1 MYLTRQHL
9 GPVDLAFTDRF
20 GGVSAFPFDEL
31 DLALVEGGDPTA
43 RAENLRLLRA
53 DFAPDDDLADLAQ
66 VHGREVAVVDDA
78 TPLGSGYLRPE
89 ADAIVTARA
98 GVTLL
103 IRTADCVPVL
113 LAAPDEGVIGAAH
126 AGREGVVA
134 GVVPA
139 AVEAMRGLGARRLH
153 AWIGPHVCGHCY
165 EVPFAMR
172 AEVGALLPVA
182 VQTTWSGTPSLDLG
196 AGVLAQLAAAGV
208 ENVVTVPGCTRERS
222 DLYSHRRDG
231 ADAGRLGALIRLD
244 PARGSAP

>member
-1 MYLTRQHL
+1 MYLLRTSL

-20 GGVSAFPFDEL
+20 GGVSAPPYD
-31 DLALVEGGDPTA
+31 ALNLGVGGGDDPA
-43 RAENLRLLRA
+43 AVEENLRVLQA
-53 DFAPDDDLADLAQ
+53 DFAPDDRLVQTEQ
-66 VHGREVAVVDDA
+66 VHGTDVAVIGADPA
-78 TPLGSGYLRPE
+78 AQPGP
-89 ADAIVTARA
+89 ADALLTAER

-103 IRTADCVPVL
+103 VRVADCVPVL
-113 LAAPDEGVIGAAH
+113 LADPEAGVVAAVH
-126 AGREGVVA
+126 AGRVGMVE

-139 AVEAMRGLGARRLH
+139 AVAALREHGAERVH

-172 AEVGALLPVA
+172 AEVGALLPET

-196 AGVLAQLAAAGV
+196 AGVAAQLRDAGV
-208 ENVVTVPGCTRERS
+208 EQVVAVPGCTRERS

-244 PARGSAP
+244 PRR